1 MDLFT
6 PYAIDDLM
14 HFTRMGSPANIVLPL
29 LMLASF
35 AGQIFF
41 MLRGGKSS
49 RIVLIKFAFLVLIL
63 SELDPK
69 RQEFVL
75 NRIAGGQVFITCCED
90 DRLERMLRGK
100 VLRIRDGR
108 LI

>member
-35 AGQIFF
+35 AGKIFF

-63 SELDPK
+63 SEVGRSIDGGGAFLVGIYAAVAVLMGAMTGWVVGSLIEGGRK
-69 RQEFVL
+69 R
-75 NRIAGGQVFITCCED
+75 R
-90 DRLERMLRGK
+90 K
-100 VLRIRDGR
+100 
-108 LI
+108 

>member
-41 MLRGGKSS
+41 MPNSS
-49 RIVLIKFAFLVLIL
+49 TTAQ
-63 SELDPK
+63 S
-69 RQEFVL
+69 
-75 NRIAGGQVFITCCED
+75 T
-90 DRLERMLRGK
+90 DR
-100 VLRIRDGR
+100 V
-108 LI
+108 

>member
-1 MDLFT
+1 
-6 PYAIDDLM
+6 
-14 HFTRMGSPANIVLPL
+14 MGSPANIVLPL

-63 SELDPK
+63 SEVGRSMDGGGAFLVGIYAAVAVLMGSMTGWVVGSLIEGGRK
-69 RQEFVL
+69 R
-75 NRIAGGQVFITCCED
+75 R
-90 DRLERMLRGK
+90 K
-100 VLRIRDGR
+100 
-108 LI
+108 

>member
-41 MLRGGKSS
+41 RDTGEYP
-49 RIVLIKFAFLVLIL
+49 VLLLDDVL

-69 RQEFVL
+69 RQDFVL